1 MLPTRIKS
9 MRLAR
14 NVCFMLT
21 AGGLFEGGLFDD
33 APLPPEVPA
42 VETSSIQELEEP
54 EKPPEEAAAHD
65 SDDDMGDHFG
75 GPPSVG
81 GQR

>member
-1 MLPTRIKS
+1 MP
-9 MRLAR
+9 A
-14 NVCFMLT
+14 
-21 AGGLFEGGLFDD
+21 
-33 APLPPEVPA
+33 EVPA
-42 VETSSIQELEEP
+42 VETSSVQQADET
-54 EKPPEEAAAHD
+54 EKLPEEAIAHD

>member
-1 MLPTRIKS
+1 MLI
-9 MRLAR
+9 
-14 NVCFMLT
+14 

-33 APLPPEVPA
+33 APMPA
-42 VETSSIQELEEP
+42 EIAAAESSSIQQAEEA
-54 EKPPEEAAAHD
+54 EKPLEDAAVHD
-65 SDDDMGDHFG
+65 SDDDIGDHFG

>member
-1 MLPTRIKS
+1 MCH
-9 MRLAR
+9 
-14 NVCFMLT
+14 CFIST

-33 APLPPEVPA
+33 APMPAEVPV
-42 VETSSIQELEEP
+42 VETSSVQQADET
-54 EKPPEEAAAHD
+54 EKLPEEANVHD

>member
-1 MLPTRIKS
+1 MDLVIYIFF
-9 MRLAR
+9 
-14 NVCFMLT
+14 FMLT

-33 APLPPEVPA
+33 APMPTEVPA
-42 VETSSIQELEEP
+42 VETSSVQQAEEP
-54 EKPPEEAAAHD
+54 EKPPEDAAAHD

-75 GPPSVG
+75 APPSVG